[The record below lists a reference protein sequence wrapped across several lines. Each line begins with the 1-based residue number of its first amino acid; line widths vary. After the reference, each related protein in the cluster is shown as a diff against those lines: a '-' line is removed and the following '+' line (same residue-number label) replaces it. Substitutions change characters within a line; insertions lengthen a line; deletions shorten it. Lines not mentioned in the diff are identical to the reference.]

1 MRAVITLI
9 VAIASALPDGLPDGL
24 PDEIVYIPEGENL
37 IYPSSHPKGITVKL
51 AAARPAS
58 PPPALHQP
66 ASVD

>member
-1 MRAVITLI
+1 MRAVNALI
-9 VAIASALPDGLPDGL
+9 VAIASALPDGL

-58 PPPALHQP
+58 PLPPHHQP